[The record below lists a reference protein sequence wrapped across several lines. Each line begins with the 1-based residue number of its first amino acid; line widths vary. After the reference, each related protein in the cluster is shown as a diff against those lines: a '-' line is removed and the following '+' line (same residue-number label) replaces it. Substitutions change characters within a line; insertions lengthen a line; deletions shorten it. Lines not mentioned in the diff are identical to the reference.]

1 MFLGGYHQVKIE
13 RPEQL
18 IIESCSWTLGAML
31 REPIS
36 EVNAAVGVPRL
47 KHAELAID
55 KMWFSW
61 EKNGNVMALTMFLPC
76 FTQCFSILIRKTF
89 VLVVSQLM
97 FQNTRQYPKAQVE
110 PKK

>member
-76 FTQCFSILIRKTF
+76 FTQCFSSLSGKPSY
-89 VLVVSQLM
+89 L
-97 FQNTRQYPKAQVE
+97 
-110 PKK
+110 